1 MASQMFPVMPTT
13 SSLLSAYASLS
24 TTFMLFQTIFNQLV
38 PPQLRSYIID
48 VVKYYWKPKT
58 SKLTLLFE
66 EKDGYVPNDMFNAVE
81 VYLSTKI
88 TPDSK
93 RLK

>member
-1 MASQMFPVMPTT
+1 MPTT
-13 SSLLSAYASLS
+13 SSILSAYASLS
-24 TTFMLFQTIFNQLV
+24 TTIMLFQTIFNQIV
-38 PPQLRSYIID
+38 PPQLQRYIIE
-48 VVKYYWKPKT
+48 VVKYYWRPKT

-81 VYLSTKI
+81 VYLATKI
-88 TPDSK
+88 TPDSR